1 MTGIQIIISDKSPLI
16 LRGLSSIIEKIS
28 IAHELHTTNSSI
40 ELIAF
45 IKKIIPDLVIVNPE
59 LLDKNQI
66 RIFKEIIQQNKIKFI
81 VLQPDNKLTDYNL
94 DYDEIISSCENEDQ
108 ILKKINSFVGE
119 KNFKKA
125 LKKNDSIS
133 TREENIVREIALGL
147 SNKEIAEKLFI
158 SQHTVITHRKNI
170 TRKLGIKSV
179 SGLTIYAIL
188 NKLISLD
195 EVK

>member
-1 MTGIQIIISDKSPLI
+1 MTRAQIIISDKSPLI

-28 IAHELHTTNSSI
+28 IAHELLTTNSST
-40 ELIAF
+40 ELIALL
-45 IKKIIPDLVIVNPE
+45 KNNVPDLLIVNPE
-59 LLDKNQI
+59 LLDKKQVKF
-66 RIFKEIIQQNKIKFI
+66 FKEIIHQNKIKFI
-81 VLQPDNKLTDYNL
+81 LLQTDNLLNNNNL
-94 DYDEIISSCENEDQ
+94 DYDELITPCENEDQ
-108 ILKKINSFVGE
+108 ILKKMNSFLGE
-119 KNFKKA
+119 NNNKRTIKQ
-125 LKKNDSIS
+125 NDSIS

-147 SNKEIAEKLFI
+147 SNKEIADKLFI

-188 NKLISLD
+188 NKLISLE